1 MHLYIPAKVA
11 RLSARSRHVVNKIG
25 PIINFEPIFSHL
37 SSLFRNRSKF
47 WFIPNVLTI
56 DFEKLRLRV
65 LVLKQ
70 EKRKKTQRH
79 RGHVGGE

>member
-1 MHLYIPAKVA
+1 M
-11 RLSARSRHVVNKIG
+11 
-25 PIINFEPIFSHL
+25 EPQRFISYL

-70 EKRKKTQRH
+70 EKKTQRH

>member
-1 MHLYIPAKVA
+1 M
-11 RLSARSRHVVNKIG
+11 
-25 PIINFEPIFSHL
+25 EPQRFISYL

-47 WFIPNVLTI
+47 WFIPDVLTI

-79 RGHVGGE
+79 RGHVGGKWIHVLMQSSDPISK